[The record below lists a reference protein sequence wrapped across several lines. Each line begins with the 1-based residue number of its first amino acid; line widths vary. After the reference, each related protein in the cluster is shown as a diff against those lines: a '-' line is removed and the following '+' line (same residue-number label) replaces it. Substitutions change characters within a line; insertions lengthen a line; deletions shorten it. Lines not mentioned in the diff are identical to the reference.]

1 MSRTLPALMG
11 SCTCASP
18 SASAPLSWRR
28 RASSGSPEVRNS
40 PTSPKRGN
48 CLPVLVISGQLTR
61 SGRRSRPR
69 QLQQDPDQA
78 ERRAPAGAAG
88 ARRRSRPHVG
98 ASRCQPGHRR
108 TEGVSRQGRGRH
120 RSGGADRR
128 GAGGMTIQ
136 HRTVDIEAAANLW
149 KGMTSLPPGPP
160 SALAAAETSLSDWPS
175 ATAVYSRGVVML
187 GRRPAHWAANAASLS
202 TPAARTCSARGNNGP
217 LLPKPPIKSRS
228 PTGYFIVVH
237 QTQFDRQAHHYA
249 VVKARL
255 TGELKRVMIRWT

>member
-1 MSRTLPALMG
+1 
-11 SCTCASP
+11 
-18 SASAPLSWRR
+18 
-28 RASSGSPEVRNS
+28 
-40 PTSPKRGN
+40 
-48 CLPVLVISGQLTR
+48 
-61 SGRRSRPR
+61 
-69 QLQQDPDQA
+69 
-78 ERRAPAGAAG
+78 
-88 ARRRSRPHVG
+88 
-98 ASRCQPGHRR
+98 
-108 TEGVSRQGRGRH
+108 
-120 RSGGADRR
+120 
-128 GAGGMTIQ
+128 MTIQ

-228 PTGYFIVVH
+228 PTGYFIIVH
-237 QTQFDRQAHHYA
+237 QTQFDRQAHHYT